1 MKKIICV
8 LLLCMLFFGIIA
20 KANFN
25 IFNENG
31 LRCLVPTG
39 WTENTDDNTLEA
51 TTYTYG
57 DEAMIQ
63 FYTKDLWEA
72 VPDEV
77 KEGAKRSDIDNSIF
91 SKEDIADII
100 AVEGFE
106 AESITME
113 TFGEKEYFCAYVPL
127 SGATEEN
134 ASVTFMIHCENG
146 YIYMISFFGNKYG
159 DRYADFVEMLEG
171 SLYTNTSYS
180 PGSKLDKSNI
190 KGFKSEPDFVWTYFA
205 VTLLISAVVT
215 IGIYTVPIV
224 IYRYAIKKTTVE
236 RKKALLITVI
246 YGIVAYII
254 MAIINYVIDG
264 SAAGLSPCVIWSS
277 VNYGILRGKKKKEEP
292 LPEQPF
298 DGEFPENNM
307 F

>member
-1 MKKIICV
+1 MKKLISI

-25 IFNENG
+25 FFDENG

-39 WTENTDDNTLEA
+39 WTENTDDNTSGV
-51 TTYTYG
+51 TTYIYG
-57 DEAMIQ
+57 DEAMMQ
-63 FYTKDLWEA
+63 FYTKDLWED
-72 VPDEV
+72 VPDEA
-77 KEGAKRSDIDNSIF
+77 KEGAKRSILDTSIF
-91 SKEDIADII
+91 SEEDIADII
-100 AVEGFE
+100 AAEGLE

-113 TFGEKEYFCAYVPL
+113 TFGGKEYFCAYVPL
-127 SGATEEN
+127 SGAT
-134 ASVTFMIHCENG
+134 SVTFMIHCEYG
-146 YIYMISFFGNKYG
+146 YMYMISFFGNKYG

-180 PGSKLDKSNI
+180 PGSKLNKSNI
-190 KGFKSEPDFVWTYFA
+190 KGFKSEPDFMWANFA

-215 IGIYTVPIV
+215 IGIYTVPVV

-264 SAAGLSPCVIWSS
+264 SAAGLSPCIIWSS